1 MSLHRLQS
9 LVYLAVA
16 VVVYT
21 VGDLHGIG
29 ADPVPP
35 VVAVADGGVVIGGLV
50 PGAVAPAKAG
60 PVSPPIAVQVNAPQA
75 TRGPGGIGAGH
86 RSFGLLHG
94 LTVALDGFGGT
105 GKQQDEGDHGRGV
118 A

>member
-50 PGAVAPAKAG
+50 FGAAAPAKSGAVAP
-60 PVSPPIAVQVNAPQA
+60 SIHVQIDAPQA
-75 TRGPGGIGAGH
+75 TGRPGAIGADRGG
-86 RSFGLLHG
+86 FALLHG
-94 LTVALDGFGGT
+94 LTVALEGFGGT